1 MFTGLISAVGTVTA
15 ADHSDDGLELE
26 IEAPY
31 DDVVVGESIAVDGA
45 CLTVVRMAGSSFT
58 VHVVTT
64 SIDRTFFDATR
75 PGSRVNLER
84 ALRLGDR
91 LGGHLVQ
98 GHVDGVG
105 QVVAVTRLNDAVLVD
120 LSVPDEIA
128 RICIPLG
135 SIAVNGVSLTVN
147 AIPGAGVVQI
157 SLIPITLDET
167 TLGSLTVGDPVHLEG
182 DVIGKYVAALARPWT
197 GDAAG
202 GD

>member
-1 MFTGLISAVGTVTA
+1 MISAVGTVTA

-31 DDVVVGESIAVDGA
+31 GDVAVGESIAVDGA
-45 CLTVVRMAGSSFT
+45 CLTVVRVAGSSFT
-58 VHVVTT
+58 VHVVAT
-64 SIDRTFFDATR
+64 SIDRTFFGATR

-105 QVVAVTRLNDAVLVD
+105 RVVAVTWRDDAVLVD

-135 SIAVNGVSLTVN
+135 SITVNGVSLSVN
-147 AIPGAGVVQI
+147 AIPGPGGVQI
-157 SLIPITLDET
+157 SLIPITLDDT
-167 TLGSLTVGDPVHLEG
+167 TMGSLTVGDPVHLEG

-202 GD
+202 GE

>member
-1 MFTGLISAVGTVTA
+1 MISAVGTVTA
-15 ADHSDDGLELE
+15 VRHSDGGQELE

-31 DDVVVGESIAVDGA
+31 ADVAVGESVAVDGA
-45 CLTVVRMAGSSFT
+45 CLTVVRVNGPSFA

-64 SIDRTFFDATR
+64 SIDRTFFGDTC

-91 LGGHLVQ
+91 LGGHMVQ
-98 GHVDGVG
+98 GHGDGVG
-105 QVVAVTRLNDAVLVD
+105 LVLNVARRDDAVLID

-128 RICIPLG
+128 RVCIPLG

-147 AIPGAGVVQI
+147 AMPGPAVVQI

-167 TLGSLTVGDPVHLEG
+167 TLGSLKVGDPVHLEG
-182 DVIGKYVAALARPWT
+182 DVIGKYVAALARPWM
-197 GDAAG
+197 G
-202 GD
+202 GTEHGPASE

>member
-26 IEAPY
+26 IEASY
-31 DDVVVGESIAVDGA
+31 ADVVVGESIAVDGA
-45 CLTVVRMAGSSFT
+45 CLTVVRVAGSSFT

-64 SIDRTFFDATR
+64 SIDRTFFGATR

-147 AIPGAGVVQI
+147 AISGAGVVQI

-167 TLGSLTVGDPVHLEG
+167 TLGSLTVGNPVHLEG

>member
-1 MFTGLISAVGTVTA
+1 MFTGLISAVGTVTT

-45 CLTVVRMAGSSFT
+45 CLTVVRVARSSFT

-64 SIDRTFFDATR
+64 SIDRTFFGAAR

>member
-15 ADHSDDGLELE
+15 ADHSDGGLELE

-31 DDVVVGESIAVDGA
+31 VDVAVGESIAVDGA
-45 CLTVVRMAGSSFT
+45 CLTVVRVAGSSFA
-58 VHVVTT
+58 VHVVAT
-64 SIDRTFFDATR
+64 SIDRTFFGATR
-75 PGSRVNLER
+75 RGNRVNLER

-91 LGGHLVQ
+91 LGGHMVQ

-105 QVVAVTRLNDAVLVD
+105 SVLAVTRQDDALLID

-128 RICIPLG
+128 RISIPLG
-135 SIAVNGVSLTVN
+135 SIAVNGVSMTVN
-147 AIPGAGVVQI
+147 AIPGPGVVQI

-182 DVIGKYVAALARPWT
+182 DVIGKYVAALVRPWT
-197 GDAAG
+197 GDSAG
-202 GD
+202 GE

>member
-15 ADHSDDGLELE
+15 AEHSDSGLELE

-31 DDVVVGESIAVDGA
+31 ADLAVGESIAVDGA
-45 CLTVVRMAGSSFT
+45 CLTVVRVAGSSFA
-58 VHVVTT
+58 VHVVAT
-64 SIDRTFFDATR
+64 SIDRTFFGATQA
-75 PGSRVNLER
+75 GSRVNLER

-91 LGGHLVQ
+91 LGGHMVQ

-105 QVVAVTRLNDAVLVD
+105 QVLTVARRDDAVLID

-147 AIPGAGVVQI
+147 AVPGRGVVQI

-167 TLGSLTVGDPVHLEG
+167 TLGSLTVGDSIHLEG
-182 DVIGKYVAALARPWT
+182 DVIGKYVAALTSPWL
-197 GDAAG
+197 GDTE
-202 GD
+202 DNE

>member
-1 MFTGLISAVGTVTA
+1 MISAVGTVTA

-26 IEAPY
+26 IEATY
-31 DDVVVGESIAVDGA
+31 GDLAVGESIAVDGA
-45 CLTVVRMAGSSFT
+45 CLTVVRVAGSSFT

-64 SIDRTFFDATR
+64 SIDRTFFGATR

-84 ALRLGDR
+84 ALCLGDR

-105 QVVAVTRLNDAVLVD
+105 HVVAVTRLNDAVLVD